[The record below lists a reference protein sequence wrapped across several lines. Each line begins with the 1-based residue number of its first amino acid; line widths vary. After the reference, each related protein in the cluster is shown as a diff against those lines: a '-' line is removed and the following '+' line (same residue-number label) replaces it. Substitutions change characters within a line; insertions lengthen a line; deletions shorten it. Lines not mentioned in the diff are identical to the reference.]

1 MIVVAALLWGEGNYE
16 KTIGYSVMA
25 GMDTDCN
32 GATVGSIVGMING
45 AKNVPTHFTDP
56 ISDTLCT
63 GIVGN
68 AKVKISDLVDRTL
81 RLIP

>member
-1 MIVVAALLWGEGNYE
+1 LLWGDGDYE

-45 AKNVPTHFTDP
+45 AKNIPSHFTEP
-56 ISDTLCT
+56 IADTLCT

-68 AKVKISDLVDRTL
+68 ATVNISDLAERTL
-81 RLIP
+81 KLIM